1 MKNSEFENILNE
13 CLDRLAGGET
23 LEQCLRSY
31 PEQAA
36 QLEPLL
42 QMAQAVIK
50 ASAITPRAEFKARAR
65 YEFHSALQAEATKRR
80 RPLFS
85 LGRRWS
91 VALMVVSILLLAGGG
106 TAAAS
111 SNSMPDSPLYPVKLA
126 AEQVQLTLTPSDIG
140 KARLCAVLA
149 DRRVAEIICMADKGD
164 AQRVEFATQ
173 RLDKRLGMLA
183 ELASAE
189 GKAEGEK
196 GVPGVLMAPSA
207 PVPAPAPAPA
217 PAEEAPEEA
226 GAGGGGVSA
235 KGEGRAELR
244 RVVMG
249 CADTNPAA
257 LRAALKEAPVSARP
271 ALRRAIFISEIGY
284 DRALAALD

>member
-1 MKNSEFENILNE
+1 MKNSELENILDE

-111 SNSMPDSPLYPVKLA
+111 SNSMPDSPLYPMKLA

-164 AQRVEFATQ
+164 AQRVELATQ
-173 RLDKRLGMLA
+173 RLDERLGMLA

-189 GKAEGEK
+189 GEAEGEK
-196 GVPGVLMAPSA
+196 GAPGVLMAPSA
-207 PVPAPAPAPA
+207 PVPAPPPA

-226 GAGGGGVSA
+226 RAGGGVPA
-235 KGEGRAELR
+235 EGEGRAELR

-249 CADTNPAA
+249 CADINPAA

>member
-1 MKNSEFENILNE
+1 MKNSEFENILDE
-13 CLDRLAGGET
+13 CLDRLASGEA
-23 LEQCLRSY
+23 LEHCLQSY

-50 ASAITPRAEFKARAR
+50 ASAILPRAEFKARAR
-65 YEFHSALQAEATKRR
+65 YEFRSALQAEATKRR
-80 RPLFS
+80 QPLFS
-85 LGRRWS
+85 LRRRWS

-106 TAAAS
+106 TAAAA

-164 AQRVEFATQ
+164 AQRVELATQ
-173 RLDKRLGMLA
+173 RLDERLEMLT

-189 GKAEGEK
+189 EEGA
-196 GVPGVLMAPSA
+196 PGMLMAPPS
-207 PVPAPAPAPA
+207 APAPAPA
-217 PAEEAPEEA
+217 PAEEAPADE
-226 GAGGGGVSA
+226 GVPA
-235 KGEGRAELR
+235 EGKGRAELK
-244 RVVMG
+244 RVVMC

-257 LRAALKEAPVSARP
+257 LRAALKEAPPSAKP

>member
-1 MKNSEFENILNE
+1 MKNSELENILDE

-23 LEQCLRSY
+23 FEQCLQSY

-85 LGRRWS
+85 LRRRWS
-91 VALMVVSILLLAGGG
+91 VALMVVSILLLTGGG
-106 TAAAS
+106 TAAAA

-126 AEQVQLTLTPSDIG
+126 AEQVQLTLTPSDMG

-164 AQRVEFATQ
+164 AQRVELATQ
-173 RLDKRLGMLA
+173 RLDERLGMLT
-183 ELASAE
+183 ELASA
-189 GKAEGEK
+189 GEK
-196 GVPGVLMAPSA
+196 GAPGVLMAPSA
-207 PVPAPAPAPA
+207 PVPAPP
-217 PAEEAPEEA
+217 PAEGAPEKA
-226 GAGGGGVSA
+226 TAGGGVPA
-235 KGEGRAELR
+235 EGEGRAELR
-244 RVVMG
+244 GVVMH

-257 LRAALKEAPVSARP
+257 LRAALKEAPASAKP
-271 ALRRAIFISEIGY
+271 ALRRAIFISEIDY

>member
-1 MKNSEFENILNE
+1 MKDSEFENILNE
-13 CLDRLAGGET
+13 CLDRLASGET
-23 LEQCLRSY
+23 LEQCLQSY

-50 ASAITPRAEFKARAR
+50 ASAILPRAEFKARAR
-65 YEFHSALQAEATKRR
+65 YEFRSALQAEATKRR
-80 RPLFS
+80 QPLFS
-85 LGRRWS
+85 LRRRWS

-106 TAAAS
+106 TAVAA

-164 AQRVEFATQ
+164 AQRVELATQ
-173 RLDKRLGMLA
+173 RLDERLEMLT

-189 GKAEGEK
+189 EEGAPE
-196 GVPGVLMAPSA
+196 VLMAPPS
-207 PVPAPAPAPA
+207 APAPAPA
-217 PAEEAPEEA
+217 PAEEAPADE
-226 GAGGGGVSA
+226 GVPA
-235 KGEGRAELR
+235 EGKGRAELK
-244 RVVMG
+244 RVVMC

-257 LRAALKEAPVSARP
+257 LRAALKEAPPSAKP

>member
-1 MKNSEFENILNE
+1 MKNSEFENILDE
-13 CLDRLAGGET
+13 CLDRLASGET
-23 LEQCLRSY
+23 LEQCLQSY

-42 QMAQAVIK
+42 QMAQAVTK
-50 ASAITPRAEFKARAR
+50 ASAILPRAEFKARAR
-65 YEFHSALQAEATKRR
+65 YEFRSALQAEATKRR
-80 RPLFS
+80 QPLFR
-85 LGRRWS
+85 LRRWS

-106 TAAAS
+106 TAAAA

-164 AQRVEFATQ
+164 AQQVELATQ
-173 RLDKRLGMLA
+173 RLDERLGMLA
-183 ELASAE
+183 ELAST
-189 GKAEGEK
+189 EGEE
-196 GVPGVLMAPSA
+196 GAPGVLMAPSA
-207 PVPAPAPAPA
+207 P
-217 PAEEAPEEA
+217 AEEAPAEG
-226 GAGGGGVSA
+226 GASA
-235 KGEGRAELR
+235 EGKGRAELK
-244 RVVMG
+244 RVVMC

-257 LRAALKEAPVSARP
+257 LRAALKEAPPSAKP

>member
-23 LEQCLRSY
+23 LEQCLQSY

-65 YEFHSALQAEATKRR
+65 YEFRSALQAEATKRR
-80 RPLFS
+80 RSLFS

-106 TAAAS
+106 TAAAAS
-111 SNSMPDSPLYPVKLA
+111 DSMPDSPLYPVKLA
-126 AEQVQLTLTPSDIG
+126 TEQVQLTLTPSDIG

-149 DRRVAEIICMADKGD
+149 DRRVAEIIYMADKGD
-164 AQRVEFATQ
+164 AQRVELVTQ
-173 RLDKRLGMLA
+173 RLDERLEMLA

-189 GKAEGEK
+189 GEVEGEK
-196 GVPGVLMAPSA
+196 GAPEVLMAPSA
-207 PVPAPAPAPA
+207 PVPAPA
-217 PAEEAPEEA
+217 EEAPEEA
-226 GAGGGGVSA
+226 PADEGVSA
-235 KGEGRAELR
+235 EGKRRAELR
-244 RVVMG
+244 IIVGG
-249 CADTNPAA
+249 CACNNPEA
-257 LRAALKEAPVSARP
+257 LRAALKEAPPSAKP

>member
-1 MKNSEFENILNE
+1 
-13 CLDRLAGGET
+13 
-23 LEQCLRSY
+23 
-31 PEQAA
+31 
-36 QLEPLL
+36 
-42 QMAQAVIK
+42 
-50 ASAITPRAEFKARAR
+50 
-65 YEFHSALQAEATKRR
+65 
-80 RPLFS
+80 
-85 LGRRWS
+85 
-91 VALMVVSILLLAGGG
+91 MVVSILLLAGGG

-164 AQRVEFATQ
+164 AQRVELATQ
-173 RLDKRLGMLA
+173 RLDERLGMLA

-189 GKAEGEK
+189 GEAGGEK
-196 GVPGVLMAPSA
+196 GAPGVLMAPSA

-217 PAEEAPEEA
+217 EEAPA
-226 GAGGGGVSA
+226 DGGVSA
-235 KGEGRAELR
+235 GGEGRAELR
-244 RVVMG
+244 GVVMH

-257 LRAALKEAPVSARP
+257 LRAALKEAPASAKP

>member
-1 MKNSEFENILNE
+1 MKNSEFENILDE
-13 CLDRLAGGET
+13 CLDRLASGET
-23 LEQCLRSY
+23 LEQCLQSY

-50 ASAITPRAEFKARAR
+50 ASAILPRAEFKARAR
-65 YEFHSALQAEATKRR
+65 YEFRSALQAEATKRR
-80 RPLFS
+80 QPLFS
-85 LGRRWS
+85 LRRRWS

-106 TAAAS
+106 TVVAAS
-111 SNSMPDSPLYPVKLA
+111 SSMPDSPLYPVKLA
-126 AEQVQLTLTPSDIG
+126 AEQVQLTLTPSDMG

-164 AQRVEFATQ
+164 AQRVELATQ
-173 RLDKRLGMLA
+173 RLDERLGMLA
-183 ELASAE
+183 ELASAGEE
-189 GKAEGEK
+189 GA
-196 GVPGVLMAPSA
+196 PGALMAPSL
-207 PVPAPAPAPA
+207 APAPAPA
-217 PAEEAPEEA
+217 PAEEAPA
-226 GAGGGGVSA
+226 DGGVSA
-235 KGEGRAELR
+235 EGEGRAELR
-244 RVVMG
+244 GVVMH

-257 LRAALKEAPVSARP
+257 LRAALKEAPASAKP

>member
-13 CLDRLAGGET
+13 CLDRLASGET
-23 LEQCLRSY
+23 LEQCLQSY

-50 ASAITPRAEFKARAR
+50 ASAILPRAEFKARAR
-65 YEFHSALQAEATKRR
+65 YEFRSALQAEATKRR
-80 RPLFS
+80 QPLFS
-85 LGRRWS
+85 LRRRWS

-106 TAAAS
+106 TAVAAS
-111 SNSMPDSPLYPVKLA
+111 SSMLDSPLYPVKLA

-164 AQRVEFATQ
+164 AQRVELATQ
-173 RLDKRLGMLA
+173 RLDERLEMLT

-189 GKAEGEK
+189 EEGA
-196 GVPGVLMAPSA
+196 PGMLMAPPS
-207 PVPAPAPAPA
+207 APAPAPA
-217 PAEEAPEEA
+217 PAEEAPADE
-226 GAGGGGVSA
+226 GVPA
-235 KGEGRAELR
+235 EGKGRAELK
-244 RVVMG
+244 RVVMC

-257 LRAALKEAPVSARP
+257 LRAALKEAPPSAKP